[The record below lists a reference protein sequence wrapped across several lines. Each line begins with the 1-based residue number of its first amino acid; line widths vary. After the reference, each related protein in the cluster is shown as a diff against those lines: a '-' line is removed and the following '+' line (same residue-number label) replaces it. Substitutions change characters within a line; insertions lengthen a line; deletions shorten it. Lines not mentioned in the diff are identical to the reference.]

1 LQKIEHALKCHN
13 ILNIKSKMPNTSSA
27 KKALRQTIRRTLI
40 NKMRK
45 TRVKTAIKK
54 VLKAV
59 LAGDKMVA
67 LKAFQDAQPE
77 LHRAVNKR
85 IFHKNNIARKLSKLS
100 AKIKAMPGQFVT
112 GKIA

>member
-1 LQKIEHALKCHN
+1 
-13 ILNIKSKMPNTSSA
+13 MPNTSSA

-40 NKMRK
+40 NKMRR
-45 TRVKTAIKK
+45 TSVRTAIKK

-59 LAGDKMVA
+59 IAGDKMLA
-67 LKAFQDAQPE
+67 LKAFQEAQPQ
-77 LHRAVNKR
+77 LHRAVNKK

-100 AKIKAMPGQFVT
+100 AKIKMMPGQFIT

>member
-1 LQKIEHALKCHN
+1 
-13 ILNIKSKMPNTSSA
+13 MPNTPSA

-59 LAGDKMVA
+59 VSGDKMLA
-67 LKAFQDAQPE
+67 LKAFQEAQPQ
-77 LHRAVNKR
+77 LHRAVNKK
-85 IFHKNNIARKLSKLS
+85 IYHKNNVARKLSKLS
-100 AKIKAMPGQFVT
+100 AKIKAMPGQFIT